1 MILATTVNTSI
12 RIGNTAVNLTSSAN
26 VQQLIATAMSSIH
39 YFALTVSLCIFLL
52 AIVRNYTQFGEHIG
66 VRFIGSLL
74 VVLVMIFSF
83 PKICDAVQNATYSYS
98 QGTSTTMENMFCWLT
113 EQKPNAGKDP
123 SEKQSLAQKIAHFPE
138 SMLHAVQAAMCN
150 IFYVNGIFLGKTIR
164 DIVYFIFKC
173 LYNGVLCLT
182 PIFFAAMLIPETKH
196 IGVNFIV
203 TTVGIALMP
212 LCFLFGDLCNIWLAE
227 HMWNVLGLGS
237 NGTFWNVLGL
247 GSNGTFW
254 TLARSGQAL
263 SAPVGT
269 VLGYI
274 GFGIAYALIAGVVYV
289 VLPFLYMKLFRTGS
303 PGSPVGLMA
312 TAVGKAVN
320 AAVVG
325 GSMLATAGTAAPAA
339 GAVAGGSSAATG
351 AANAAKSAAKAT
363 QSGSGSA
370 AKGLNKAAQEID
382 DAANASPGK

>member
-26 VQQLIATAMSSIH
+26 VQQLIAMAMSSIH
-39 YFALTVSLCIFLL
+39 YFALSVSLCIFLL

-98 QGTSTTMENMFCWLT
+98 QGTSMTMENMFCWLT
-113 EQKPNAGKDP
+113 EQKPNAGKEP

-138 SMLHAVQAAMCN
+138 SMLHAIQAAMCN

-173 LYNGVLCLT
+173 LYNGALCLT

-203 TTVGIALMP
+203 TTVGIVLMP

-227 HMWNVLGLGS
+227 HM
-237 NGTFWNVLGL
+237 WNVLGL

-289 VLPFLYMKLFRTGS
+289 ILPFLYMKLFRTGS

-312 TAVGKAVN
+312 AAIGKAFN

-325 GSMLATAGTAAPAA
+325 GTMCAAAGTAAPAA
-339 GAVAGGSSAATG
+339 GAVIGGSSAATG
-351 AANAAKSAAKAT
+351 AVNAAKSAAKT
-363 QSGSGSA
+363 MQSESDSVA
-370 AKGLNKAAQEID
+370 NEMNNIAQEID
-382 DAANASPGK
+382 NAANASPGK

>member
-98 QGTSTTMENMFCWLT
+98 QGTSMTMENMFCWLT
-113 EQKPNAGKDP
+113 EQKPNAGKEP

-138 SMLHAVQAAMCN
+138 SMLHAIQAAMCN

-173 LYNGVLCLT
+173 LYNGALCLT

-203 TTVGIALMP
+203 TTVGIVLMP

-227 HMWNVLGLGS
+227 HM
-237 NGTFWNVLGL
+237 WNVLGL

-289 VLPFLYMKLFRTGS
+289 ILPFLYMKLFRTGS

-312 TAVGKAVN
+312 AAIGKAFN

-325 GSMLATAGTAAPAA
+325 GTMCAAAGTAAPAA
-339 GAVAGGSSAATG
+339 GAVTGGSSAATG

-363 QSGSGSA
+363 QSESDSA
-370 AKGLNKAAQEID
+370 ANEMNNIAQEID
-382 DAANASPGK
+382 NAANASPGK

>member
-12 RIGNTAVNLTSSAN
+12 RIGNTAVNLTSAAN

-173 LYNGVLCLT
+173 LYNGALCLT

-203 TTVGIALMP
+203 TTVGIVLMP

-237 NGTFWNVLGL
+237 NGTFW
-247 GSNGTFW
+247 

-269 VLGYI
+269 VLGYV

-339 GAVAGGSSAATG
+339 GAVAGGSSAAAG

-363 QSGSGSA
+363 QSGSDSA
-370 AKGLNKAAQEID
+370 VKGMNKAAQEID

>member
-52 AIVRNYTQFGEHIG
+52 AIVRNYTQFGEHVG

-173 LYNGVLCLT
+173 LYNGALCLT

-203 TTVGIALMP
+203 ATVGIALMP

-227 HMWNVLGLGS
+227 HM
-237 NGTFWNVLGL
+237 WNVLGL

-312 TAVGKAVN
+312 TAIGKAVN

-325 GSMLATAGTAAPAA
+325 GSMFATAGTAAPAA

-363 QSGSGSA
+363 QSGSDSA
-370 AKGLNKAAQEID
+370 VKGMNKAAQEID

>member
-173 LYNGVLCLT
+173 LYNGALCLT

-237 NGTFWNVLGL
+237 NGTFW
-247 GSNGTFW
+247 
-254 TLARSGQAL
+254 TLARNGQAL

-312 TAVGKAVN
+312 AAIGKAFN

-339 GAVAGGSSAATG
+339 GAVTGGSSAATG

-363 QSGSGSA
+363 QSGSDSA
-370 AKGLNKAAQEID
+370 VKGMNKAAQEID

>member
-12 RIGNTAVNLTSSAN
+12 RIGNTAVNLTSAAN

-237 NGTFWNVLGL
+237 NGTFW
-247 GSNGTFW
+247 

-312 TAVGKAVN
+312 AAIGKAFN

-339 GAVAGGSSAATG
+339 GAVAGGNSAATG

-363 QSGSGSA
+363 QSGSDSA
-370 AKGLNKAAQEID
+370 VKGMNKAAQEID

>member
-83 PKICDAVQNATYSYS
+83 PKICDAMQNATYSYS
-98 QGTSTTMENMFCWLT
+98 QGTSMTMENMFCWLT
-113 EQKPNAGKDP
+113 EQKPNAGKEP

-138 SMLHAVQAAMCN
+138 SMLHAIQAAMCN

-173 LYNGVLCLT
+173 LYNGALCLT

-196 IGVNFIV
+196 LGVNFIV
-203 TTVGIALMP
+203 TTVGIVLMP

-227 HMWNVLGLGS
+227 HM
-237 NGTFWNVLGL
+237 WNVLGL

-289 VLPFLYMKLFRTGS
+289 ILPFLYMKLFRTGS

-312 TAVGKAVN
+312 TAIGKAFN

-325 GSMLATAGTAAPAA
+325 GTMCATAGTAAPVA
-339 GAVAGGSSAATG
+339 GAVTGGSSAATG
-351 AANAAKSAAKAT
+351 ATNAAKSAAKAT
-363 QSGSGSA
+363 QSESDSA
-370 AKGLNKAAQEID
+370 ANEMNNVAQEID
-382 DAANASPGK
+382 NAANASPGK

>member
-98 QGTSTTMENMFCWLT
+98 QGTSMTMENMFCWLT
-113 EQKPNAGKDP
+113 EQKPNAGKEP

-138 SMLHAVQAAMCN
+138 SMLHAIQAAMCN

-173 LYNGVLCLT
+173 LYNGALCLT

-237 NGTFWNVLGL
+237 NGTFW
-247 GSNGTFW
+247 

-289 VLPFLYMKLFRTGS
+289 ILPFLYMKLFRTGS

-312 TAVGKAVN
+312 AAIGKAFN

-325 GSMLATAGTAAPAA
+325 GSMCAAAGTAAPAA
-339 GAVAGGSSAATG
+339 GAVTGGSSAATG
-351 AANAAKSAAKAT
+351 AVNAAKSAAKT
-363 QSGSGSA
+363 MQSESDSA
-370 AKGLNKAAQEID
+370 ANEMNNIAQEID
-382 DAANASPGK
+382 NAANASPGK

>member
-1 MILATTVNTSI
+1 MILTTTVNTSI

-173 LYNGVLCLT
+173 LYNGALCLT

-227 HMWNVLGLGS
+227 HM
-237 NGTFWNVLGL
+237 WNVLGL

-312 TAVGKAVN
+312 MTVGKAFN

-382 DAANASPGK
+382 DVANASPGK

>member
-39 YFALTVSLCIFLL
+39 YFALSVSLCIFLL

-98 QGTSTTMENMFCWLT
+98 QGTSMTMENMFCWLT
-113 EQKPNAGKDP
+113 EQKPNAGKEP

-138 SMLHAVQAAMCN
+138 SMLHAIQAAMCN

-173 LYNGVLCLT
+173 LYNGALCLT

-203 TTVGIALMP
+203 TTVGIVLMP

-227 HMWNVLGLGS
+227 HM
-237 NGTFWNVLGL
+237 WNVLGL

-289 VLPFLYMKLFRTGS
+289 ILPFLYMKLFRTGS

-312 TAVGKAVN
+312 AAIGKAFN

-325 GSMLATAGTAAPAA
+325 GTMCAAAGTAAPAA
-339 GAVAGGSSAATG
+339 GAVAGGNSAAAG

-363 QSGSGSA
+363 QSGSDSA
-370 AKGLNKAAQEID
+370 VKGMNKAAQEID

>member
-113 EQKPNAGKDP
+113 EQKPNAGREP
-123 SEKQSLAQKIAHFPE
+123 SEKQTLAQKIAHFPE

-173 LYNGVLCLT
+173 LYNGALCLT

-227 HMWNVLGLGS
+227 HMWNVLGLGN
-237 NGTFWNVLGL
+237 NGM
-247 GSNGTFW
+247 FW

-312 TAVGKAVN
+312 MAVGKALN

-325 GSMLATAGTAAPAA
+325 GSMLASAGAAAPVA
-339 GAVAGGSSAATG
+339 GAVTGGSSAATG
-351 AANAAKSAAKAT
+351 AANAAQSAAKAT
-363 QSGSGSA
+363 QAGSDSA
-370 AKGLNKAAQEID
+370 AKGMNKAAQEID

>member
-12 RIGNTAVNLTSSAN
+12 RIGNTAVYLTSSAN

-98 QGTSTTMENMFCWLT
+98 QGTSMTMENMFCWLT
-113 EQKPNAGKDP
+113 EQEPNAGKDP

-173 LYNGVLCLT
+173 LYNGALCLT

-227 HMWNVLGLGS
+227 HMWNVLGLG
-237 NGTFWNVLGL
+237 N
-247 GSNGTFW
+247 NGTFW

-269 VLGYI
+269 VLGYV

-312 TAVGKAVN
+312 MAVGKAFN

-339 GAVAGGSSAATG
+339 GAVTGGSSAAAG

-382 DAANASPGK
+382 DVANASPGK

>member
-52 AIVRNYTQFGEHIG
+52 AIVRNYTQFGVHVG

-150 IFYVNGIFLGKTIR
+150 IFYVNGILLGKTIR

-173 LYNGVLCLT
+173 LYNGALCLT

-227 HMWNVLGLGS
+227 HM
-237 NGTFWNVLGL
+237 WNVLGL

-312 TAVGKAVN
+312 TAIGKAVN
-320 AAVVG
+320 VAVVG

>member
-98 QGTSTTMENMFCWLT
+98 QGTSMTMENMFCWLT
-113 EQKPNAGKDP
+113 EQKPNAGKEP

-138 SMLHAVQAAMCN
+138 SMLHAIQAAMCN

-173 LYNGVLCLT
+173 LYNGALCLT

-203 TTVGIALMP
+203 TTVGIVLMP

-227 HMWNVLGLGS
+227 HM
-237 NGTFWNVLGL
+237 WNVLGL

-289 VLPFLYMKLFRTGS
+289 ILPFLYMKLFRTGS

-312 TAVGKAVN
+312 AAIGKAFN

-325 GSMLATAGTAAPAA
+325 GAMCATAGTAAPAA
-339 GAVAGGSSAATG
+339 GAEAGGSSAATG

-363 QSGSGSA
+363 QSESDSA
-370 AKGLNKAAQEID
+370 AKEMNNVAQEID
-382 DAANASPGK
+382 NAANASQGK

>member
-39 YFALTVSLCIFLL
+39 YFALSVSLCIFLL

-98 QGTSTTMENMFCWLT
+98 QGTSMTMENMFCWLT
-113 EQKPNAGKDP
+113 EQKPNAGKEP

-138 SMLHAVQAAMCN
+138 SMLHAIQATMCN

-173 LYNGVLCLT
+173 LYNGALCLT

-237 NGTFWNVLGL
+237 NGTFW
-247 GSNGTFW
+247 

-289 VLPFLYMKLFRTGS
+289 ILPFLYMKLFRTGS

-312 TAVGKAVN
+312 AAIGKAFN

-325 GSMLATAGTAAPAA
+325 GTMCAAAGTAAPAA

-351 AANAAKSAAKAT
+351 AVNAAKSAAKT
-363 QSGSGSA
+363 MQSESDSVA
-370 AKGLNKAAQEID
+370 NEMNNIAQEID
-382 DAANASPGK
+382 NAANASPGK

>member
-52 AIVRNYTQFGEHIG
+52 AIVRNYTQFGEHVG

-98 QGTSTTMENMFCWLT
+98 QGTSMTMENMFCWLT

-173 LYNGVLCLT
+173 LYNGALCLT

-203 TTVGIALMP
+203 TTVGIVLMP

-227 HMWNVLGLGS
+227 HM
-237 NGTFWNVLGL
+237 WNVLGL

-289 VLPFLYMKLFRTGS
+289 ILPFLYMKLFRTGS

-312 TAVGKAVN
+312 AAIGKAFN

-325 GSMLATAGTAAPAA
+325 GSMCAAAGTAAPAA
-339 GAVAGGSSAATG
+339 GAVTGGSSAAIG
-351 AANAAKSAAKAT
+351 AVNAAKSAAKT
-363 QSGSGSA
+363 MQSESDSA
-370 AKGLNKAAQEID
+370 ANEMNNIAQEID
-382 DAANASPGK
+382 NAANASPGK

>member
-173 LYNGVLCLT
+173 LYNGSLCLT
-182 PIFFAAMLIPETKH
+182 PIFFVAMLIPETKH

-227 HMWNVLGLGS
+227 HM
-237 NGTFWNVLGL
+237 WNVLGL

-312 TAVGKAVN
+312 MAVGKAFN

-339 GAVAGGSSAATG
+339 GAVTGGSSAATG

-363 QSGSGSA
+363 QSGSDSA
-370 AKGLNKAAQEID
+370 VKGMNKAAQEID

>member
-98 QGTSTTMENMFCWLT
+98 QGTSMTMENMFCWLT
-113 EQKPNAGKDP
+113 EQKPNAGKEP

-138 SMLHAVQAAMCN
+138 SMLHAIQAAMCN

-173 LYNGVLCLT
+173 LYNGALCLT

-203 TTVGIALMP
+203 TTVGIVLMP

-227 HMWNVLGLGS
+227 HM
-237 NGTFWNVLGL
+237 WNVLGL

-289 VLPFLYMKLFRTGS
+289 ILPFLYMKLFRTGS

-312 TAVGKAVN
+312 AAIGKAFN

-325 GSMLATAGTAAPAA
+325 GTMCAAAGTAAPAA
-339 GAVAGGSSAATG
+339 GAVTGGSSAATG
-351 AANAAKSAAKAT
+351 AVNAAKSVAKT
-363 QSGSGSA
+363 MQSESDSVA
-370 AKGLNKAAQEID
+370 NEMNNIAQEID
-382 DAANASPGK
+382 NAANASPGK

>member
-12 RIGNTAVNLTSSAN
+12 RIGNTAANLTSSAN

-98 QGTSTTMENMFCWLT
+98 QGTSMTMENMFCWLT

-138 SMLHAVQAAMCN
+138 SMLHAIQAAMCN

-173 LYNGVLCLT
+173 LYNGGLCLT

-237 NGTFWNVLGL
+237 NGTFW
-247 GSNGTFW
+247 

-289 VLPFLYMKLFRTGS
+289 ILPFLYMKLFRTGS

-312 TAVGKAVN
+312 AAIGKAFN

-325 GSMLATAGTAAPAA
+325 GTMCAAAGTAAPAA
-339 GAVAGGSSAATG
+339 GAVTGGSSAATG
-351 AANAAKSAAKAT
+351 AVNAAKSAAKT
-363 QSGSGSA
+363 MQSESDSVA
-370 AKGLNKAAQEID
+370 NEMNNIAQEID
-382 DAANASPGK
+382 NAANASPGK

>member
-39 YFALTVSLCIFLL
+39 DFARTVSLCIFLL
-52 AIVRNYTQFGEHIG
+52 AIVRNYTQFGEHVG

-173 LYNGVLCLT
+173 LYNGALCLT

-227 HMWNVLGLGS
+227 HM
-237 NGTFWNVLGL
+237 WNVLGL

-312 TAVGKAVN
+312 MTVGKAFN

-351 AANAAKSAAKAT
+351 AANAANAAKSAAKAT
-363 QSGSGSA
+363 QSGSDSA

>member
-1 MILATTVNTSI
+1 MMMMLATTVNTSI
-12 RIGNTAVNLTSSAN
+12 RIGDTAVNLTSSAN
-26 VQQLIATAMSSIH
+26 VQQLIAAAMLSIH

-52 AIVRNYTQFGEHIG
+52 AIVRNYTQFGEHVG

-83 PKICDAVQNATYSYS
+83 PKICDAIQKATYSYS
-98 QGTSTTMENMFCWLT
+98 QGTSTTIENMFCWLT

-123 SEKQSLAQKIAHFPE
+123 SEKQSLAQKIVHFPE
-138 SMLHAVQAAMCN
+138 SMLHAIQAAMCN

-173 LYNGVLCLT
+173 LYNGALCLT

-203 TTVGIALMP
+203 TTTGIALMP

-227 HMWNVLGLGS
+227 HM
-237 NGTFWNVLGL
+237 WNVLGL

-312 TAVGKAVN
+312 TAIGKAVN

-339 GAVAGGSSAATG
+339 GVVTGGSSAATG

-363 QSGSGSA
+363 QSGSDSA

>member
-12 RIGNTAVNLTSSAN
+12 RIGNTAVDLTSSAN

-113 EQKPNAGKDP
+113 EQKPNAGREP
-123 SEKQSLAQKIAHFPE
+123 SEKQSLVQKIAHFPE

-173 LYNGVLCLT
+173 LYNGALCLT

-203 TTVGIALMP
+203 TTIGIALMP

-227 HMWNVLGLGS
+227 HMWNVLGLGN
-237 NGTFWNVLGL
+237 NGM
-247 GSNGTFW
+247 FW

-312 TAVGKAVN
+312 MAVGKALN

-325 GSMLATAGTAAPAA
+325 GSMLASAGAAAPVA
-339 GAVAGGSSAATG
+339 GAVTGGSSAAAG
-351 AANAAKSAAKAT
+351 AANAAQSAAKAT
-363 QSGSGSA
+363 QAGSDSA
-370 AKGLNKAAQEID
+370 AKGMNKAAQEID

>member
-39 YFALTVSLCIFLL
+39 YFALSVSLCIFLL

-98 QGTSTTMENMFCWLT
+98 QGTSMTMENMFCWLT
-113 EQKPNAGKDP
+113 EQKPNAGKEP

-173 LYNGVLCLT
+173 LYNGALCLT

-203 TTVGIALMP
+203 TTVGIVLMP

-227 HMWNVLGLGS
+227 HM
-237 NGTFWNVLGL
+237 WNVLGL

-289 VLPFLYMKLFRTGS
+289 ILPFLYMKLFRTGS

-312 TAVGKAVN
+312 AAIGKAFN

-325 GSMLATAGTAAPAA
+325 GTMCAAAGTAAPAA
-339 GAVAGGSSAATG
+339 GAVTGGSSAATG
-351 AANAAKSAAKAT
+351 AVNAAKSAAKT
-363 QSGSGSA
+363 MQSESDSVA
-370 AKGLNKAAQEID
+370 NEMNNIAQEID
-382 DAANASPGK
+382 NAANASPGK

>member
-39 YFALTVSLCIFLL
+39 YFALSVSLCIFLL

-98 QGTSTTMENMFCWLT
+98 QGTSMTMENMFCWLT
-113 EQKPNAGKDP
+113 EQKPNAGKEP

-138 SMLHAVQAAMCN
+138 SMLHAIQAAMCN

-173 LYNGVLCLT
+173 LYNGALCLT

-203 TTVGIALMP
+203 TTVGIVLMP

-227 HMWNVLGLGS
+227 HM
-237 NGTFWNVLGL
+237 WNVLGL

-289 VLPFLYMKLFRTGS
+289 ILPFLYMKLFRTGS

-312 TAVGKAVN
+312 TAIGKAFN

-325 GSMLATAGTAAPAA
+325 GTMCAAAGTAAPAA
-339 GAVAGGSSAATG
+339 GAVTGGSSAATG
-351 AANAAKSAAKAT
+351 AVNAAKSAAKT
-363 QSGSGSA
+363 MQSESDSVA
-370 AKGLNKAAQEID
+370 NEMNNIAQEID
-382 DAANASPGK
+382 NAANASLGK

>member
-173 LYNGVLCLT
+173 LYNASLCLT

-227 HMWNVLGLGS
+227 HM
-237 NGTFWNVLGL
+237 WNVLGL

-312 TAVGKAVN
+312 MAVGKAFN

-339 GAVAGGSSAATG
+339 GAVTGGSSAATG

-363 QSGSGSA
+363 QSGSDSA
-370 AKGLNKAAQEID
+370 VKGMNKAAQEID

>member
-12 RIGNTAVNLTSSAN
+12 RIGNTAVNLTSAAN

-39 YFALTVSLCIFLL
+39 YFALSVSLCIFLL

-98 QGTSTTMENMFCWLT
+98 QGTSMTMENMFCWLT
-113 EQKPNAGKDP
+113 EQKPNAGKEP

-138 SMLHAVQAAMCN
+138 SMLHAIQAAMCN

-173 LYNGVLCLT
+173 LYNGALCLT

-203 TTVGIALMP
+203 TTVGIVLMP

-237 NGTFWNVLGL
+237 
-247 GSNGTFW
+247 SGTFW

-289 VLPFLYMKLFRTGS
+289 ILPFLYMKLFRTGS

-312 TAVGKAVN
+312 TAIGKAFN

-325 GSMLATAGTAAPAA
+325 GTMCAAAGTAASAA
-339 GAVAGGSSAATG
+339 GAMTGGSSAATG

-363 QSGSGSA
+363 QSESDSA
-370 AKGLNKAAQEID
+370 ANEAQEID
-382 DAANASPGK
+382 NAANASPGKRESYEQS

>member
-52 AIVRNYTQFGEHIG
+52 AIVRNYTQFGEHVG

-123 SEKQSLAQKIAHFPE
+123 SEKQSLAQKIAHIPE

-173 LYNGVLCLT
+173 LYNGALCLT

-227 HMWNVLGLGS
+227 HM
-237 NGTFWNVLGL
+237 WNVLGL

-312 TAVGKAVN
+312 TAVGKAFN

-339 GAVAGGSSAATG
+339 GAVTGGSSAATG

-363 QSGSGSA
+363 QGGSDSA

-382 DAANASPGK
+382 DATNASPGK

>member
-83 PKICDAVQNATYSYS
+83 PKICDAVQNAAYSYS
-98 QGTSTTMENMFCWLT
+98 QGTSMTMENMFCWLT
-113 EQKPNAGKDP
+113 EQKPNAGKEP

-138 SMLHAVQAAMCN
+138 SMLHAIQAAMCN

-173 LYNGVLCLT
+173 LYNGALCLT

-237 NGTFWNVLGL
+237 NGTFW
-247 GSNGTFW
+247 

-289 VLPFLYMKLFRTGS
+289 ILPFLYMKLFRTGS

-312 TAVGKAVN
+312 AAIGKAFN

-325 GSMLATAGTAAPAA
+325 GTMCAAAGTAAPAA
-339 GAVAGGSSAATG
+339 GAVIGGSSAATG
-351 AANAAKSAAKAT
+351 AVNAAKSAAKT
-363 QSGSGSA
+363 MQSESDSVA
-370 AKGLNKAAQEID
+370 NEMNNIAQEID
-382 DAANASPGK
+382 NAANASPGK

>member
-52 AIVRNYTQFGEHIG
+52 AIVRNYTLFGEHVG

-173 LYNGVLCLT
+173 LYNGALCLT

-227 HMWNVLGLGS
+227 HM
-237 NGTFWNVLGL
+237 WNVLGL

-312 TAVGKAVN
+312 MAVGKAFN

>member
-1 MILATTVNTSI
+1 MMMMLATTVNTSI
-12 RIGNTAVNLTSSAN
+12 RIGDTAVNLTSSAN
-26 VQQLIATAMSSIH
+26 VQQLIAAAMLSIH

-83 PKICDAVQNATYSYS
+83 PKICDAIQMATYSYS
-98 QGTSTTMENMFCWLT
+98 QGTSTTIENMFCWLT

-123 SEKQSLAQKIAHFPE
+123 SEKQSLAQKIVHFPE
-138 SMLHAVQAAMCN
+138 SMLHAIQAAMCN

-173 LYNGVLCLT
+173 LYNGALCLT

-203 TTVGIALMP
+203 TTTGIALMP

-237 NGTFWNVLGL
+237 NGTFW
-247 GSNGTFW
+247 

-263 SAPVGT
+263 AAPVGT

-274 GFGIAYALIAGVVYV
+274 GFGIAYALIAAVVYV

-303 PGSPVGLMA
+303 PGSPVGLIA
-312 TAVGKAVN
+312 GAIGKAVN
-320 AAVVG
+320 AAIVG
-325 GSMLATAGTAAPAA
+325 GAMVATAGTAAPAA
-339 GAVAGGSSAATG
+339 GAAAGGASGTSGALNAVKGATRT
-351 AANAAKSAAKAT
+351 A
-363 QSGSGSA
+363 QSGSGNSGRIA
-370 AKGLNKAAQEID
+370 GEID
-382 DAANASPGK
+382 DAANSSPGK

>member
-1 MILATTVNTSI
+1 MMMMLATTVNTSI
-12 RIGNTAVNLTSSAN
+12 RIGDTAVNLTSSAN
-26 VQQLIATAMSSIH
+26 VQQLIAAAMLSIH

-83 PKICDAVQNATYSYS
+83 PKICDAIQKATYSYS
-98 QGTSTTMENMFCWLT
+98 QGTSTTIENMFCWLT

-123 SEKQSLAQKIAHFPE
+123 SEKQSLAQKIVHFPE
-138 SMLHAVQAAMCN
+138 SMFHAIQAAMCN

-173 LYNGVLCLT
+173 LYNGALCLT

-203 TTVGIALMP
+203 TTTGIALMP

-227 HMWNVLGLGS
+227 HMWNVLGLGN
-237 NGTFWNVLGL
+237 NGM
-247 GSNGTFW
+247 FW

-263 SAPVGT
+263 AAPVGT

-274 GFGIAYALIAGVVYV
+274 GFGIAYALIAAVVYV

-303 PGSPVGLMA
+303 PGSPVGLIA
-312 TAVGKAVN
+312 GAIGKAVN
-320 AAVVG
+320 AAIVG
-325 GSMLATAGTAAPAA
+325 GAMVATAGTAAPAA
-339 GAVAGGSSAATG
+339 GAAAGGASGTSGALNAVKGATRT
-351 AANAAKSAAKAT
+351 A
-363 QSGSGSA
+363 QSGSGNSGRIA
-370 AKGLNKAAQEID
+370 GEID
-382 DAANASPGK
+382 DAANSSPGK

>member
-123 SEKQSLAQKIAHFPE
+123 SEKQSLAQKITHFPE

-173 LYNGVLCLT
+173 LYNGALCLT

-227 HMWNVLGLGS
+227 HM
-237 NGTFWNVLGL
+237 WNVLGL

-312 TAVGKAVN
+312 TAIGKAVN

-325 GSMLATAGTAAPAA
+325 GSMFATAGTAAPAA

-363 QSGSGSA
+363 QSGSDSA
-370 AKGLNKAAQEID
+370 VKGMNKAAQEID

>member
-52 AIVRNYTQFGEHIG
+52 AIVRNYTLFGEHVG

-113 EQKPNAGKDP
+113 EQKPNAGKVP

-173 LYNGVLCLT
+173 LYNGALCLT

-227 HMWNVLGLGS
+227 HM
-237 NGTFWNVLGL
+237 WNVLGL

-312 TAVGKAVN
+312 MAVGKAFN

-363 QSGSGSA
+363 QSGSNSA
-370 AKGLNKAAQEID
+370 VKGMNKAAQEID

>member
-12 RIGNTAVNLTSSAN
+12 RIGNTAVNLTSAAN
-26 VQQLIATAMSSIH
+26 VQQLIATAMSSTH

-173 LYNGVLCLT
+173 LYNGALCLT

-227 HMWNVLGLGS
+227 HM
-237 NGTFWNVLGL
+237 WNVLGL

-312 TAVGKAVN
+312 MAVGKAFN

-339 GAVAGGSSAATG
+339 GAVTGGSSAATG

-363 QSGSGSA
+363 QSGSDSA
-370 AKGLNKAAQEID
+370 VKGMNKAAQEID

>member
-138 SMLHAVQAAMCN
+138 SMMHAVQAAMCN

-173 LYNGVLCLT
+173 LYNGALCLT

-227 HMWNVLGLGS
+227 HM
-237 NGTFWNVLGL
+237 WNVLGL

-312 TAVGKAVN
+312 TAIGKAVN

-339 GAVAGGSSAATG
+339 GAVTGGSAAATG
-351 AANAAKSAAKAT
+351 AANAAQSAAKAT
-363 QSGSGSA
+363 QTGSDSA
-370 AKGLNKAAQEID
+370 VKGMNKAAQEID

>member
-164 DIVYFIFKC
+164 DVVYFIFKC
-173 LYNGVLCLT
+173 LYNGALCLT

-237 NGTFWNVLGL
+237 NGM
-247 GSNGTFW
+247 FW

-312 TAVGKAVN
+312 MAVGKAFN

-339 GAVAGGSSAATG
+339 GAVTGGSSAATG

-363 QSGSGSA
+363 QSGSANA

>member
-164 DIVYFIFKC
+164 DVVYFIFKC
-173 LYNGVLCLT
+173 LYNGALCLT

-227 HMWNVLGLGS
+227 HM
-237 NGTFWNVLGL
+237 WNVLGL

-312 TAVGKAVN
+312 AAIGKAFN

-363 QSGSGSA
+363 QSGSDSA
-370 AKGLNKAAQEID
+370 AKGMNKAAQEID
-382 DAANASPGK
+382 DGANASPGK

>member
-39 YFALTVSLCIFLL
+39 YFALSVSLCIFLL

-98 QGTSTTMENMFCWLT
+98 QGTSMTMENMFCWLT
-113 EQKPNAGKDP
+113 EQKPNAGKEP

-173 LYNGVLCLT
+173 LYNGALCLT
-182 PIFFAAMLIPETKH
+182 PIFFFFFFIPETKH

-227 HMWNVLGLGS
+227 HM
-237 NGTFWNVLGL
+237 WNVLGL

-312 TAVGKAVN
+312 MAVGKAFN

-339 GAVAGGSSAATG
+339 GAVTGGSSAATG

-363 QSGSGSA
+363 QSGSDSA